1 MSPGTAS
8 ISLYALTPKTSARPG
23 LTGRISPGK
32 PCFCRKRCGREVV
45 RFSSDGGADQ
55 RDSFGLEQ
63 GVEQAH
69 GAEYTRRMLHRRS
82 FLAASAATFAL
93 PAHAQAP
100 WPSKPIKL
108 VVPYAPGG
116 STDVVGRVIAE
127 YLGQRLG
134 QNIVVE
140 NRPGKGATHRHV
152 AGRQGGARR
161 LHAARCPTSRPS
173 RSRRRSTATSTT
185 IRSATSPTSRWPR
198 SIPACWWSIR
208 ASRRKTLADYVAY
221 AKANPD
227 KLAFATSGPGSS
239 NHILGTMLGLVSD
252 TKLVHIPYRGA
263 GPAMQDVIAG
273 NVPSMFDSLPSAAP
287 HIKAGK
293 VRALAVSGERAQP
306 ELPRRADHEGV
317 RAIPTLVSYSWFGLS
332 GPAKLPA
339 PIVERLA
346 ARDAGRA
353 EEPRRDQALAGD
365 RRRIEHHDARR
376 IHRLR
381 EDRAGKSD
389 RRREGFRRQAW
400 RMRRK
405 P

>member
-1 MSPGTAS
+1 M
-8 ISLYALTPKTSARPG
+8 LYRRIFLT
-23 LTGRISPGK
+23 
-32 PCFCRKRCGREVV
+32 
-45 RFSSDGGADQ
+45 
-55 RDSFGLEQ
+55 
-63 GVEQAH
+63 
-69 GAEYTRRMLHRRS
+69 
-82 FLAASAATFAL
+82 ASAAAIAL

-140 NRPGKGATHRHV
+140 NRPGKGASIGTSQVAKAAPDGYTLLTSNISSFAIAPPLYGDLDYDPVNDFTHITL
-152 AGRQGGARR
+152 A
-161 LHAARCPTSRPS
+161 SFNPS
-173 RSRRRSTATSTT
+173 VLVVNPSF
-185 IRSATSPTSRWPR
+185 
-198 SIPACWWSIR
+198 PA
-208 ASRRKTLADYVAY
+208 KTLAEYVAY

-239 NHILGTMLGLVSD
+239 NHILGTLLGLVSN

-263 GPAMQDVIAG
+263 GPAMQDVMAG

-293 VRALAVSGERAQP
+293 VRALAVSGAERNP
-306 ELPRRADHEGV
+306 SFPDV
-317 RAIPTLVSYSWFGLS
+317 PTMKEQGYPALVSYSWFGLS

-346 ARDAGRA
+346 AEMQVVLKNPDVIKRWQEIGA
-353 EEPRRDQALAGD
+353 ESSTMTPAEYTAFVKTELEKATAAVKASG
-365 RRRIEHHDARR
+365 A
-376 IHRLR
+376 
-381 EDRAGKSD
+381 
-389 RRREGFRRQAW
+389 
-400 RMRRK
+400 K
-405 P
+405 PEQ